1 MTNSITPT
9 TQLSLVPNTATTS
22 VDGSD
27 AVEERQ
33 ELVEGG
39 NVSPQSPTPEVDREE
54 LERAV
59 SDISDYI
66 QNISRELQFQLDDQI
81 GGTIV
86 TVLDP
91 ETDEIIRQI
100 PSEETVEMAR
110 YIAENSPDVIKGL
123 LVNSEG

>member
-1 MTNSITPT
+1 MSNSITPT

-39 NVSPQSPTPEVDREE
+39 NVSPQSSTPEVDREE

>member
-1 MTNSITPT
+1 MSNSITPT